1 MENCALWVIDQSFGS
16 LFDLVEEDGQVN
28 QENTYN
34 SLMILWRFVLVVG
47 EYIWLDQSFGGLL
60 DLAET
65 YYAG

>member
-1 MENCALWVIDQSFGS
+1 MEICALWVIDQSFGS

-47 EYIWLDQSFGGLL
+47 EYMWLDQSFGGLL